1 MNRVWA
7 RAAFAALLA
16 AGVSVQ
22 LGLGAPTSG
31 DLLPAARAAL
41 LRTGYRVGPERRVF
55 WADGA
60 TKVQERADFV
70 ARYPACAWPIR
81 VRSRSIFER
90 EGDEAVGSLH
100 IFGNRRGATIPR
112 LSLLAEKARMQAR
125 FLLSLGRGR
134 PPVPSLLVVDDP
146 SACLALADPDWR
158 SIWYDE

>member
-1 MNRVWA
+1 MTG

-16 AGVSVQ
+16 AGVFVQ
-22 LGLGAPTSG
+22 LGLGAPASG

-41 LRTGYRVGPERRVF
+41 QRAGYRVGPERRVS

-60 TKVQERADFV
+60 TRVEERADFV
-70 ARYPACAWPIR
+70 ARYPACALPIR
-81 VRSRSIFER
+81 IRSRSIFER
-90 EGDEAVGSLH
+90 DGEDALGSFH

-125 FLLSLGRGR
+125 FVLSLGRGR

-158 SIWYDE
+158 SIWYGE